1 MAAKAWPMRGA
12 RVVAIPLP
20 EACLAT
26 ADIPLRR
33 ARAPNLLQ
41 SRSPDATI
49 RARLVARP
57 GRALA
62 QWRLTMTDAAL
73 ATPDVSAADTIRTT
87 GILHFTIGVRDH
99 IAAAKFYSEVLGCR
113 HMRSNERYSFM
124 QCGGSYF
131 VLAKIPHHVNPN
143 NPGEDAHHHAFMV
156 EAQEFD
162 RAMAI
167 MRARG
172 VALVK
177 YSDEGHHT
185 FPGRHAYF
193 HDADGNCIEIIDLYK
208 K

>member
-1 MAAKAWPMRGA
+1 
-12 RVVAIPLP
+12 
-20 EACLAT
+20 
-26 ADIPLRR
+26 
-33 ARAPNLLQ
+33 
-41 SRSPDATI
+41 
-49 RARLVARP
+49 
-57 GRALA
+57 
-62 QWRLTMTDAAL
+62 MTDAAL

-99 IAAAKFYSEVLGCR
+99 VAAAKFYSEVLGCR

-124 QCGGSYF
+124 ECGGSYF
-131 VLAKIPHHVNPN
+131 VLAKSAHHVNPN
-143 NPGEDAHHHAFMV
+143 DPGEDAHHHAFMV

-167 MRARG
+167 MQARG